1 MPTPVRM
8 PQLSLTM
15 TEGTIGKWL
24 KREGERVARG
34 EPLYEVE
41 TDKVINEV
49 ESPISGVLRRIVVDE
64 GESAPIQEV
73 IAEID
78 AEGSDGAEEGAAS
91 SEDDQPTG
99 MAEAPPGGAS
109 ASAPAAALSET
120 TLAEATV
127 EAARTEG
134 RIFVSPRA
142 KRIAEERGLDLRAVV
157 GSGPGGRIMEK
168 DVERTIAQLA
178 QRPPEAP
185 PAAVAAPSASPIA
198 PAVAQPGP
206 APTEGEYRAVR
217 VAGMR
222 KTIAERMSRSQ
233 QTTAS
238 VTLTAEVDMGE
249 AAKLREQA
257 SAEWA
262 KAGRPKL
269 TYTDVVVKAV
279 ARALRDHPRL
289 NSRLV
294 DDEIRESRAI
304 NVGVAVALEE
314 GLIVPVVRDADA
326 KTLGEVSEAVRALA
340 DKARRN
346 ALSPEEV
353 GGGTFTVTNLGPQ
366 GVEIFTPI
374 INWPECAILGVGRI
388 AERAVVR
395 GGHVEARPT
404 MWLSLVFDH
413 RVVDGAPAALFLA
426 RVKELLEAPYLLF
439 V

>member
-49 ESPISGVLRRIVVDE
+49 ESPVSGVLRRIVVSE
-64 GESAPIQEV
+64 GESAPVQEV

-78 AEGSDGAEEGAAS
+78 AEDSAAGEKGAEAE
-91 SEDDQPTG
+91 EDGHPRAT
-99 MAEAPPGGAS
+99 AEAPPGGTAAAS
-109 ASAPAAALSET
+109 AVSAPATAAL
-120 TLAEATV
+120 ADATG
-127 EAARTEG
+127 ARTEG

-142 KRIAEERGLDLRAVV
+142 RRIAEERGLDLYAVA
-157 GSGPGGRIMEK
+157 GTGPGGRVMEK
-168 DVERTIAQLA
+168 DVERAIAQA
-178 QRPPEAP
+178 SQRPAVASA
-185 PAAVAAPSASPIA
+185 PAAVATPP
-198 PAVAQPGP
+198 PHPLP
-206 APTEGEYRAVR
+206 APPAPIPAAAEEYRVVR

-222 KTIAERMSRSQ
+222 RAIAERMSRSQ
-233 QTTAS
+233 QTTAA

-262 KAGRPKL
+262 KGGRPKL

-294 DDEIRESRAI
+294 DGEIREMRAI
-304 NVGVAVALEE
+304 NVGVAVALKE

-326 KTLGEVSEAVRALA
+326 KTLGEVSEAVRDLA
-340 DKARRN
+340 DRARRN
-346 ALSPEEV
+346 ALSPEDV
-353 GGGTFTVTNLGPQ
+353 SGGTFTVTNLGPQ

-374 INWPECAILGVGRI
+374 VNWPECAILGVGRI

-395 GGHVEARPT
+395 AGQVGARPT